1 MFKDKLKELREKN
14 NISQRDLADKL
25 NISQATL
32 SNYERGLRQPHSQAE
47 WLSIANYFNVTVGY
61 LMDETDNNTD
71 VKIIPY
77 DGDTNISMDDFTY
90 AMYNESRKLTDSEK
104 QIILN
109 LARQL
114 NEQKEQ

>member
-1 MFKDKLKELREKN
+1 MFKDKLKNLRKSKGL
-14 NISQRDLADKL
+14 SQNKLAEEL
-25 NISQATL
+25 NIAQSTL
-32 SNYERGLRQPHSQAE
+32 ANYESGARQPRTKDD